1 MKAYLTSIMAISIVS
16 ALVSLLVPDK
26 RAAKKYLKFTVG
38 IISLLVISEPL
49 CNLSMTSENIDFD
62 FANDFPT
69 ETSETYLDAII
80 KNAEIA
86 IESELCLELYENFKL
101 SEEYAGVE
109 VRLDTSD
116 ISDITISEI
125 TVTLKSYGSWRN
137 SAAITDFFSK
147 KYSCEVKIAYE

>member
-16 ALVSLLVPDK
+16 ALVTMLVPDK
-26 RAAKKYLKFTVG
+26 KAAKKYLNFTVG
-38 IISLLVISEPL
+38 VISLLVIFEPL
-49 CNLSMTSENIDFD
+49 YNLSIASENFDFD
-62 FANDFPT
+62 FANDSPT

-101 SEEYAGVE
+101 SEEYAEIE

-116 ISDITISEI
+116 TSDITISEI
-125 TVTLKSYGSWRN
+125 IVTLKSYGAWRN